1 MIVYV
6 DIFMLSYY
14 LVLFLYVPL
23 RSFAFFLL
31 RTTGRE
37 EKASKT

>member
-23 RSFAFFLL
+23 RSLLFLL